1 MENEDKIPTTI
12 KPNDSESTEGVEV
25 KKDWVEEAIKR
36 EALPKSL
43 REPKT
48 TLEFVKLYDIPTST
62 YYDTISRE
70 VNQKQITELCFKQA
84 KRRLPEV
91 MDKLGQKAELGNDV
105 SIAQF
110 MEYIMDIK
118 KRLDI
123 TSNDK
128 QVGLLNFIQDNELRK
143 NNSNQKD
150 TDTQEED

>member
-1 MENEDKIPTTI
+1 
-12 KPNDSESTEGVEV
+12 
-25 KKDWVEEAIKR
+25 
-36 EALPKSL
+36 
-43 REPKT
+43 
-48 TLEFVKLYDIPTST
+48 
-62 YYDTISRE
+62 
-70 VNQKQITELCFKQA
+70 
-84 KRRLPEV
+84 